1 MAWTSVGGDIL
12 NVEVALAHGA
22 GKLTITGNL
31 GDVMKES
38 ASAAVGYLRSQAHLL
53 KLQKDFFES
62 TDIFIHVPE
71 GAIPK
76 DGPSAGIT
84 LATALFSA
92 LTQIPVKNEV
102 AMTGEITLR
111 GKVLQIG
118 GLKEKVLAAYR
129 GGTKTIICPKDNASD
144 KEEIPGYVTEKL
156 EFHFVSTM
164 QEVLELAL
172 TKKLN
177 LSTEQGIYPFAANHL
192 EFTNL
197 DSATKN

>member
-1 MAWTSVGGDIL
+1 
-12 NVEVALAHGA
+12 
-22 GKLTITGNL
+22 
-31 GDVMKES
+31 
-38 ASAAVGYLRSQAHLL
+38 
-53 KLQKDFFES
+53 
-62 TDIFIHVPE
+62 
-71 GAIPK
+71 
-76 DGPSAGIT
+76 
-84 LATALFSA
+84 
-92 LTQIPVKNEV
+92 
-102 AMTGEITLR
+102 MTGEITLR

-129 GGTKTIICPKDNASD
+129 AGTKTIICPKDNASD
-144 KEEIPGYVTEKL
+144 KEEIPSYVTEKL

-197 DSATKN
+197 DSTTKN